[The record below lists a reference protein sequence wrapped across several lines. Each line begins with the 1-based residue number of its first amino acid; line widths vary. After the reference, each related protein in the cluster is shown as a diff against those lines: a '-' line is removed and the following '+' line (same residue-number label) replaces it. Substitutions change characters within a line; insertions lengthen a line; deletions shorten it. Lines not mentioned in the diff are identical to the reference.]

1 MLKTTLPYPF
11 LFYIYLLVG
20 TSWFE
25 LQTNSEP
32 SQGFLDLKDLNRNL
46 TGYVELIE
54 NPMSDIRLCCSPQ
67 IYR

>member
-1 MLKTTLPYPF
+1 
-11 LFYIYLLVG
+11 
-20 TSWFE
+20 
-25 LQTNSEP
+25 
-32 SQGFLDLKDLNRNL
+32 LKDLNRNL